1 MSGYC
6 PLSIATIFHI
16 VGKNCVYAYVRV
28 CAVITFHIC
37 TTYIYIYI
45 YIVYI
50 DTLVPPCTYIQN
62 GVAIY
67 ENLKKGRRQQVLS
80 GGEYAYYCMP
90 FLGIQRV

>member
-1 MSGYC
+1 MRSNHVPNMY
-6 PLSIATIFHI
+6 H
-16 VGKNCVYAYVRV
+16 
-28 CAVITFHIC
+28 
-37 TTYIYIYI
+37 IYI

-50 DTLVPPCTYIQN
+50 DTLVPACIIQN

-67 ENLKKGRRQQVLS
+67 ENLKKWRRQQALS